1 MPRVGF
7 GYDSHRYAVGRPLIL
22 AGVRVQHPSGLAGH
36 SDADAVLHA
45 VTDALLGALG
55 AGDIGEH
62 FPDSDPQWRGADSGL
77 FVRRAVAMAIQAG
90 LRVGNCDVTVLCE
103 SPKLSP
109 YKPAMRASLAKLLGV
124 GEAQVSVKAKTNEA
138 MGWIGRGEGLA
149 AMAVVMLEEEEEEEE
164 EEKEDEEPRLTTKG
178 TKGTKSRK
186 Q

>member
-109 YKPAMRASLAKLLGV
+109 YKPAMRAAIAALLEVAEDRV
-124 GEAQVSVKAKTNEA
+124 GIKAKTNEG

-149 AMAVVMLEEEEEEEE
+149 AMAVVLLEEKR
-164 EEKEDEEPRLTTKG
+164 EKKKKQPSPQRRRIFHY
-178 TKGTKSRK
+178 SRT